1 MRGAK
6 IYTTKEYEDKS
17 DLPNAMQYDSNG
29 NLTKDNDRQID
40 TIYYNLLNLP
50 EKIHFANGN
59 RTEYQYSA
67 DGQKQRA
74 YYHTMAEPLLI
85 GDDSIVGQHMA
96 EEMEIWYSGN
106 REKYRVRGLDSMWQ
120 WYKEIVYN
128 DEGYTEF
135 ALNDTIVTDMQQYYY
150 RKDHVGNI
158 VAVWNA
164 TKEETPQRTFY
175 YASGL
180 PMRISTGLDLQARK
194 YGGKEFDE
202 MHGLNEYNSEARH
215 YYPAICR
222 TTTIEPLCE
231 KYYSASPYVWCGND
245 YVNRIEQS
253 GIRRVMV
260 QTMRQLARGRTKSGE
275 QMVRRWGIR
284 SFWIR
289 TIAAAAK
296 AKRRR
301 RRYHLPETEKRI

>member
-96 EEMEIWYSGN
+96 EEMEIWYSGKN
-106 REKYRVRGLDSMWQ
+106 
-120 WYKEIVYN
+120 
-128 DEGYTEF
+128 TEC
-135 ALNDTIVTDMQQYYY
+135 
-150 RKDHVGNI
+150 VGWT
-158 VAVWNA
+158 A
-164 TKEETPQRTFY
+164 
-175 YASGL
+175 
-180 PMRISTGLDLQARK
+180 
-194 YGGKEFDE
+194 
-202 MHGLNEYNSEARH
+202 
-215 YYPAICR
+215 
-222 TTTIEPLCE
+222 
-231 KYYSASPYVWCGND
+231 CGN
-245 YVNRIEQS
+245 
-253 GIRRVMV
+253 GIKKSYI
-260 QTMRQLARGRTKSGE
+260 TMKGTRNL
-275 QMVRRWGIR
+275 
-284 SFWIR
+284 
-289 TIAAAAK
+289 
-296 AKRRR
+296 
-301 RRYHLPETEKRI
+301 H